1 VVAVRERE
9 AERDR
14 LRRRLAALDRA
25 NQAAQFDSRRVEQD
39 LRAKLADWKAL
50 LRRRSLARCR
60 P

>member
-14 LRRRLAALDRA
+14 LRLAALDRA

>member
-1 VVAVRERE
+1 MVAVRERE

-14 LRRRLAALDRA
+14 LRLAALDRA